1 MEGSKV
7 LAALEDLLE
16 LDAGSIGGT
25 EQLVDL
31 PGWDSITVVGFIAMA
46 YETFG
51 VTVPPNRLM
60 QSQTT
65 ADLAKLVVD
74 GRA

>member
-1 MEGSKV
+1 MDGSKV
-7 LAALEDLLE
+7 LTALEDLLE
-16 LDAGSIGGT
+16 LDSGSIGGE

-60 QSQTT
+60 ESQTT
-65 ADLAKLVVD
+65 ADLARLVAD
-74 GRA
+74 GTA